1 MSEIINWNIKTS
13 KEKLLNKFLAYYL
26 GFAET
31 VEKMMKQSK
40 ATAGQF
46 NLTLEIC
53 RNIMIPVPDYE
64 TQEKIVYEIE
74 TKMSV
79 CEEIERTVD
88 EFNVILSGS
97 LKKSYLCLPEVF
109 CCCCD
114 YIPF

>member
-1 MSEIINWNIKTS
+1 M
-13 KEKLLNKFLAYYL
+13 

-88 EFNVILSGS
+88 EALQQAKAMRQSILKEAFEGR
-97 LKKSYLCLPEVF
+97 L
-109 CCCCD
+109 
-114 YIPF
+114 